1 MKPLTEA
8 GLRRMASGLHLEL
21 DAQELMR
28 LRPMV
33 QDLLDV
39 AETLRR
45 RQSAGPDRIGR
56 GERRAQKSG

>member
-1 MKPLTEA
+1 
-8 GLRRMASGLHLEL
+8 MASGLHLEL